1 MAKTWAKEQI
11 NSVKKKTSIG
21 HSRLSSG
28 AGTNKRKT
36 RKKYRGQG
44 KMTQY
49 KNDVAK
55 QKAKLKAEEDDN
67 KVISWEFQKGA
78 NLHFRKIT
86 YASGKVVTTDL
97 SDKD

>member
-1 MAKTWAKEQI
+1 
-11 NSVKKKTSIG
+11 
-21 HSRLSSG
+21 
-28 AGTNKRKT
+28 
-36 RKKYRGQG
+36 
-44 KMTQY
+44 MTQY